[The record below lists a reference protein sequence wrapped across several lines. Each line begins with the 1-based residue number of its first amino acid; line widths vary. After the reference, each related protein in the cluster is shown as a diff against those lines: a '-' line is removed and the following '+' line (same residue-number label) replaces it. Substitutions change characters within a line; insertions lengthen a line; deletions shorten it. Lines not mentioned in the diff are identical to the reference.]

1 METIR
6 REAQKWSS
14 LEEDSL
20 VSKGQRAPLLLSGM
34 TRFFLIKTTG
44 SISVPDIPGYCRKL
58 NRLPSTNL
66 IHSLGCKW
74 RRAPNMTSKSHG

>member
-44 SISVPDIPGYCRKL
+44 SISVPDIPRILQK
-58 NRLPSTNL
+58 
-66 IHSLGCKW
+66 I
-74 RRAPNMTSKSHG
+74 KSPTFHKPDP

>member
-44 SISVPDIPGYCRKL
+44 SISVPDIPGY
-58 NRLPSTNL
+58 
-66 IHSLGCKW
+66 
-74 RRAPNMTSKSHG
+74 